1 MIKAASCHPVKVYNF
16 KYLKIISPII
26 EKIKGKC
33 YNNENGTR
41 GEKTDIQLLY
51 AKNTIKL
58 SDNMEEIKI
67 GKYRHFKGN
76 EYEVLYIAK
85 HSETQEDM
93 VVYRALYGD
102 HEVWVRPASMWNET
116 VERDGKTYKRFE
128 YIDKED
134 TNMPSSQKSRSV
146 LYSSNFAVGRID
158 FIEKEKQDG
167 QNAAVTAFLSCLE
180 YYVWRM
186 KDGTENRGERWVYCA
201 GKPQYLEIGSF
212 ETQMAHKLCACCNA
226 PANWG
231 LVDLG
236 LRTETSID
244 HIYGGTTGN
253 FGHKSQFMC
262 YAGAF
267 TTITD
272 WTGKNMQFKY
282 LYQSGLVK
290 PGDIFLTVHHTFVYR
305 GGESFYAA
313 GHDGVWHTEADAD
326 TDDPRKAVFEDWICG
341 EGHKKSFT
349 SCSNYNAT
357 ICWQIRFNDDYEP
370 KNYRDTDGKL
380 KENPQAAVNYD

>member
-1 MIKAASCHPVKVYNF
+1 M
-16 KYLKIISPII
+16 LKTIHDNM
-26 EKIKGKC
+26 EKIK
-33 YNNENGTR
+33 
-41 GEKTDIQLLY
+41 
-51 AKNTIKL
+51 
-58 SDNMEEIKI
+58 I
-67 GKYRHFKGN
+67 GIYRHFKGN

-116 VERDGKTYKRFE
+116 VVRDGKTYKRFE
-128 YIDKED
+128 YIGKDD
-134 TNMPSSQKSRSV
+134 ITMPSSQQDECV

-158 FIEKEKQDG
+158 FTEKEKQDG
-167 QNAAVTAFLSCLE
+167 QNAVVTAFLSCLE
-180 YYVWRM
+180 YYAWRM
-186 KDGTENRGERWVYCA
+186 KDGTENRGEKWVYCA
-201 GKPQYLEIGSF
+201 GKPLYLEIGSF
-212 ETQMAHKLCACCNA
+212 ETQISQKLCACCNA
-226 PANWG
+226 PVNWA

-236 LRTETSID
+236 LRTETSVD

-253 FGHKSQFMC
+253 FGHRSQFTS

-267 TTITD
+267 TSITD
-272 WTGKNMQFKY
+272 WTGKNMQFKD

-290 PGDIFLTVHHTFVYR
+290 PGDIFLTIHHTFVYR

-341 EGHKKSFT
+341 AGHKKSFT
-349 SCSNYNAT
+349 TCSNYNFT
-357 ICWQIRFNDDYEP
+357 ICWQLRFNDDYEP
-370 KNYRDTDGKL
+370 KYFRDVNGKIMI
-380 KENPQAAVNYD
+380 NPEV